1 MPCNVRGFGR
11 NNLPVRLPL
20 LVVVDGCGCRLRPS
34 RYANGSNSRLGFSY
48 EPEFFLRE
56 VSRSLGASRLPRF
69 PSTKDEDLSRR
80 LLEVSIL
87 KLSLFDW
94 GIN

>member
-1 MPCNVRGFGR
+1 M
-11 NNLPVRLPL
+11 
-20 LVVVDGCGCRLRPS
+20 
-34 RYANGSNSRLGFSY
+34 
-48 EPEFFLRE
+48 
-56 VSRSLGASRLPRF
+56 GASRLPRF